1 MKSCVVTWI
10 GIAAAVILILLL
22 FSDFGP
28 VQSIL
33 NLLPFAVLT
42 ALLIYN
48 LVKLDRVEKKLDKL
62 LEEKWQNIVR
72 NCVTLRHKMDFH
84 TM

>member
-1 MKSCVVTWI
+1 MKSRVVTWI
-10 GIAAAVILILLL
+10 GIAAAVILLLLL
-22 FSDFGP
+22 FSDLGP

-48 LVKLDRVEKKLDKL
+48 LVKLDRVEKKRDKL
-62 LEEKWQNIVR
+62 LEEKESQ
-72 NCVTLRHKMDFH
+72 K
-84 TM
+84 

>member
-1 MKSCVVTWI
+1 MKSRVVTWI
-10 GIAAAVILILLL
+10 GIAAAVILLLLL
-22 FSDFGP
+22 FSDLGP

-62 LEEKWQNIVR
+62 LEEKEREN
-72 NCVTLRHKMDFH
+72 
-84 TM
+84 

>member
-1 MKSCVVTWI
+1 MKSRIVTWI
-10 GIAAAVILILLL
+10 GIAAAVILLLLL
-22 FSDFGP
+22 FSDLGP

-62 LEEKWQNIVR
+62 LKEKESQ
-72 NCVTLRHKMDFH
+72 K
-84 TM
+84 

>member
-1 MKSCVVTWI
+1 MKSRVVTWI

-62 LEEKWQNIVR
+62 LKEKESQ
-72 NCVTLRHKMDFH
+72 K
-84 TM
+84 

>member
-1 MKSCVVTWI
+1 MKSRVVTWI

-33 NLLPFAVLT
+33 NLLPFAVLV

-48 LVKLDRVEKKLDKL
+48 LVKLDGGEKKLDKL
-62 LEEKWQNIVR
+62 LKEKEREN
-72 NCVTLRHKMDFH
+72 
-84 TM
+84 

>member
-33 NLLPFAVLT
+33 NLLPFAVLV

-62 LEEKWQNIVR
+62 LEEKERENGPWV
-72 NCVTLRHKMDFH
+72 K
-84 TM
+84 

>member
-1 MKSCVVTWI
+1 MKSRIVTWI
-10 GIAAAVILILLL
+10 GIAAAVILLLLL
-22 FSDFGP
+22 FSDLGP

-62 LEEKWQNIVR
+62 LKEQESQK
-72 NCVTLRHKMDFH
+72 
-84 TM
+84 

>member
-1 MKSCVVTWI
+1 MKSRVVTWI
-10 GIAAAVILILLL
+10 GIAAAVMLLLLL
-22 FSDFGP
+22 FSDLGP

-62 LEEKWQNIVR
+62 LEEKESQ
-72 NCVTLRHKMDFH
+72 K
-84 TM
+84 

>member
-1 MKSCVVTWI
+1 MKSRVVTWI
-10 GIAAAVILILLL
+10 GIAAAVILLLLL
-22 FSDFGP
+22 FSDLGP

-62 LEEKWQNIVR
+62 LEEKERENGPWV
-72 NCVTLRHKMDFH
+72 K
-84 TM
+84 

>member
-1 MKSCVVTWI
+1 MKSRVVTWI
-10 GIAAAVILILLL
+10 GIAAAVILLLLL
-22 FSDFGP
+22 FSDLGT

-62 LEEKWQNIVR
+62 LEEKESQ
-72 NCVTLRHKMDFH
+72 K
-84 TM
+84 

>member
-1 MKSCVVTWI
+1 MKSRVVTWI
-10 GIAAAVILILLL
+10 GIAAAVILLLLL
-22 FSDFGP
+22 FSDLGP

-48 LVKLDRVEKKLDKL
+48 LVKLERVEKKLDKL
-62 LEEKWQNIVR
+62 LKEKESQ
-72 NCVTLRHKMDFH
+72 K
-84 TM
+84 

>member
-1 MKSCVVTWI
+1 MKSRVVTWI

-62 LEEKWQNIVR
+62 LEEKERENGPWV
-72 NCVTLRHKMDFH
+72 K
-84 TM
+84 

>member
-1 MKSCVVTWI
+1 MKSRVVTWI
-10 GIAAAVILILLL
+10 GIAAAVILLLLL
-22 FSDFGP
+22 FSDLGP

-33 NLLPFAVLT
+33 NLLLFAVLT

-62 LEEKWQNIVR
+62 LKEKESQ
-72 NCVTLRHKMDFH
+72 K
-84 TM
+84 

>member
-1 MKSCVVTWI
+1 MKSRIVTWI
-10 GIAAAVILILLL
+10 GIAAAVILLLLL
-22 FSDFGP
+22 FSDLGP

-62 LEEKWQNIVR
+62 LEEKVSQ
-72 NCVTLRHKMDFH
+72 K
-84 TM
+84 

>member
-1 MKSCVVTWI
+1 MKSRVVTWI
-10 GIAAAVILILLL
+10 GIAAAVILLLLL
-22 FSDFGP
+22 FSDLGP
-28 VQSIL
+28 VQSML

-62 LEEKWQNIVR
+62 LKEKESQ
-72 NCVTLRHKMDFH
+72 K
-84 TM
+84 

>member
-1 MKSCVVTWI
+1 MKSRVVTWI

-33 NLLPFAVLT
+33 NLLPFAVLV

-62 LEEKWQNIVR
+62 LEEKERENGPWV
-72 NCVTLRHKMDFH
+72 K
-84 TM
+84 

>member
-1 MKSCVVTWI
+1 MKSRVVTWI
-10 GIAAAVILILLL
+10 GIAAAVILLLLL
-22 FSDFGP
+22 FSDLGP

-42 ALLIYN
+42 ALLIHN

-62 LEEKWQNIVR
+62 LEEKESQ
-72 NCVTLRHKMDFH
+72 K
-84 TM
+84 

>member
-1 MKSCVVTWI
+1 MKSRVVTWI
-10 GIAAAVILILLL
+10 GIAAAVILLLLL
-22 FSDFGP
+22 FSDLGP

-62 LEEKWQNIVR
+62 LKEKESQN
-72 NCVTLRHKMDFH
+72 
-84 TM
+84 

>member
-1 MKSCVVTWI
+1 MKSRIMTWI
-10 GIAAAVILILLL
+10 GIAAAVILLLLL
-22 FSDFGP
+22 FSDLGP

-62 LEEKWQNIVR
+62 LKEKESQ
-72 NCVTLRHKMDFH
+72 K
-84 TM
+84 

>member
-1 MKSCVVTWI
+1 MKSRVVTWI
-10 GIAAAVILILLL
+10 GIAAAVILLLLL
-22 FSDFGP
+22 FSDLGP

-48 LVKLDRVEKKLDKL
+48 LVKLDRVEKKMDRL
-62 LEEKWQNIVR
+62 LEEKESEDVR
-72 NCVTLRHKMDFH
+72 E
-84 TM
+84 

>member
-1 MKSCVVTWI
+1 MKSRVVTWI
-10 GIAAAVILILLL
+10 GIAAAVILLLLL
-22 FSDFGP
+22 FSVFGP

-62 LEEKWQNIVR
+62 LEEKESQ
-72 NCVTLRHKMDFH
+72 K
-84 TM
+84 

>member
-1 MKSCVVTWI
+1 MKSRMVTWI
-10 GIAAAVILILLL
+10 GIAAAVILLLLL
-22 FSDFGP
+22 FSDLGP

-62 LEEKWQNIVR
+62 LEEKESQ
-72 NCVTLRHKMDFH
+72 K
-84 TM
+84 

>member
-1 MKSCVVTWI
+1 MKSRIVTWI
-10 GIAAAVILILLL
+10 GIAAAVILLLLL
-22 FSDFGP
+22 FSDLRP

-62 LEEKWQNIVR
+62 LEEKESQ
-72 NCVTLRHKMDFH
+72 K
-84 TM
+84 

>member
-1 MKSCVVTWI
+1 MKSRVVTWI
-10 GIAAAVILILLL
+10 GIAAAVILLLLL
-22 FSDFGP
+22 FSDLGP

-62 LEEKWQNIVR
+62 LKEKESP
-72 NCVTLRHKMDFH
+72 K
-84 TM
+84 

>member
-1 MKSCVVTWI
+1 MKSRVVTWI

-62 LEEKWQNIVR
+62 LEEKEREN
-72 NCVTLRHKMDFH
+72 
-84 TM
+84 

>member
-1 MKSCVVTWI
+1 MKSRVVTWI
-10 GIAAAVILILLL
+10 GIAAAVILLLLL
-22 FSDFGP
+22 FSDLGP

-62 LEEKWQNIVR
+62 LKEKESQR
-72 NCVTLRHKMDFH
+72 
-84 TM
+84 

>member
-1 MKSCVVTWI
+1 MKSRVVTWI

-33 NLLPFAVLT
+33 NLLPFAVLV

-62 LEEKWQNIVR
+62 LEEKEREN
-72 NCVTLRHKMDFH
+72 
-84 TM
+84 

>member
-1 MKSCVVTWI
+1 MKSRVVTWI
-10 GIAAAVILILLL
+10 GIAAAVILLLLL
-22 FSDFGP
+22 FSDLGP
-28 VQSIL
+28 VQSVL

-62 LEEKWQNIVR
+62 LEEKESQ
-72 NCVTLRHKMDFH
+72 K
-84 TM
+84 